1 MPASCGPYVEQFLV
15 VSAAMRVLWIVAVAL
30 AIGCST
36 PIQHGLDET
45 AANEVLTALER
56 GGIEASKARDE
67 SNGEAFIISV
77 PKFHAVRALQIL
89 QSLGLPRGRRAGF
102 GEVYKQASLVPT
114 PTEERARYLE
124 ALAGEIER
132 TLETVDGVV
141 TARVH
146 LVLAEPDP
154 LAVDGKPRVA
164 AQAAVLLKVRPALAS
179 LREADVQ
186 KLVAGSVAGLLPEA
200 VAVVVTPAADVPS
213 QRAPALASVGP
224 VNVDPASRTLLL
236 GGLLGGLAIIAT
248 LAVLLLIAAR
258 RLAGLERRDRKEG

>member
-1 MPASCGPYVEQFLV
+1 
-15 VSAAMRVLWIVAVAL
+15 MRALWTVAVAL

-56 GGIEASKARDE
+56 GGIEACKARDE
-67 SNGEAFIISV
+67 ANG
-77 PKFHAVRALQIL
+77 QIL

-114 PTEERARYLE
+114 PTEDRARYLE

-132 TLETVDGVV
+132 TLETADGVV

-146 LVLAEPDP
+146 LVLPEPDP

-164 AQAAVLLKVRPALAS
+164 AQAAVLLKVRPTPAP

-200 VAVVVTPAADVPS
+200 VAVVVTPATEVPS
-213 QRAPALASVGP
+213 QRAPALASVGLLKM
-224 VNVDPASRTLLL
+224 DPASRNLLV
-236 GGLLGGLAIIAT
+236 GILLAGLAIIAT
-248 LAVLLLIAAR
+248 LAVLLFVTAR
-258 RLAGLERRDRKEG
+258 RLAGLERKKD

>member
-1 MPASCGPYVEQFLV
+1 LQPQRYVTQFLLM
-15 VSAAMRVLWIVAVAL
+15 SAAMRVPLTAVVAL

-45 AANEVLTALER
+45 TANEVLTALER
-56 GGIEASKARDE
+56 GGIEASKTRDD
-67 SNGEAFIISV
+67 SNGEAFVISV
-77 PKFHAVRALQIL
+77 PRADALRALQVL

-146 LVLAEPDP
+146 LVLPEPDP

-164 AQAAVLLKVRPALAS
+164 AQAAVLLKVRGAATA
-179 LREADVQ
+179 LREVDVQ

-200 VAVVVTPAADVPS
+200 VAVVVTPATESPS
-213 QRAPALASVGP
+213 PRTPALASVGP
-224 VNVDPASRTLLL
+224 VQVDPGSRKLLAGLLL
-236 GGLLGGLAIIAT
+236 GGLAVIAT
-248 LAVLLLIAAR
+248 LAVLLFLAAR
-258 RLAGLERRDRKEG
+258 RLGLERRDREKS

>member
-1 MPASCGPYVEQFLV
+1 MSNP
-15 VSAAMRVLWIVAVAL
+15 MRVLWTVVVVL

-45 AANEVLTALER
+45 TANEVLTALER
-56 GGIEASKARDE
+56 GGIEACKTRDE
-67 SNGEAFIISV
+67 SNGEAFVISV
-77 PKFHAVRALQIL
+77 PKVQALRALQVL
-89 QSLGLPRGRRAGF
+89 QSLGLPRGRRSGF

-114 PTEERARYLE
+114 PTEDRARYLG

-146 LVLAEPDP
+146 LVLPEPDP

-164 AQAAVLLKVRPALAS
+164 AQAAVLLKVRPAPAA

-186 KLVAGSVAGLLPEA
+186 KLVAGSVPGLLPEA
-200 VAVVVTPAADVPS
+200 VAVVVTPAAEAPS

-224 VNVDPASRTLLL
+224 VQVDPASRKLLL
-236 GGLLGGLAIIAT
+236 AGLLVGLAIIAT
-248 LAVLLLIAAR
+248 LAVLLLITAR
-258 RLAGLERRDRKEG
+258 RLAGLERKRS

>member
-1 MPASCGPYVEQFLV
+1 MRALWTV
-15 VSAAMRVLWIVAVAL
+15 VVAL

-67 SNGEAFIISV
+67 SNGEAFAISV
-77 PKFHAVRALQIL
+77 PKVHALRALQLL
-89 QSLGLPRGRRAGF
+89 QSLGLPRDRRAGF

-141 TARVH
+141 AARVH
-146 LVLAEPDP
+146 LVLPEPDP
-154 LAVDGKPRVA
+154 LAMDGKPRVA
-164 AQAAVLLKVRPALAS
+164 AQAAVLLKVRPTPAA

-200 VAVVVTPAADVPS
+200 VAVVVTPATEAPS
-213 QRAPALASVGP
+213 QHAPALASVGP
-224 VNVDPASRTLLL
+224 VQVDPASRKLLL
-236 GGLLGGLAIIAT
+236 VVLLGGLAIIAT
-248 LAVLLLIAAR
+248 LAALLLITAR
-258 RLAGLERRDRKEG
+258 RLAALERRERERS

>member
-1 MPASCGPYVEQFLV
+1 MV
-15 VSAAMRVLWIVAVAL
+15 VL

-45 AANEVLTALER
+45 TANEVMTALER
-56 GGIEASKARDE
+56 DGIEASKARDE
-67 SNGEAFIISV
+67 SNGETFVISV
-77 PKFHAVRALQIL
+77 PKVQALRALQVL
-89 QSLGLPRGRRAGF
+89 QSLGLPRGRRSGF
-102 GEVYKQASLVPT
+102 GEIYKQASLVPT
-114 PTEERARYLE
+114 PTEDRARYLG

-146 LVLAEPDP
+146 LVLSEPDP

-164 AQAAVLLKVRPALAS
+164 AQAAVLLKVRPAPAA

-186 KLVAGSVAGLLPEA
+186 KLVAGSVPGLLPEA
-200 VAVVVTPAADVPS
+200 VAVVVTPAAEAPS

-224 VNVDPASRTLLL
+224 VQVDPAGRKLLL
-236 GGLLGGLAIIAT
+236 AGLLGGLAIIAT
-248 LAVLLLIAAR
+248 LAVLLLITAR
-258 RLAGLERRDRKEG
+258 RLAGLERKRS

>member
-1 MPASCGPYVEQFLV
+1 
-15 VSAAMRVLWIVAVAL
+15 MRALWIVVVAVT
-30 AIGCST
+30 IGCST

-45 AANEVLTALER
+45 AANEVLTAQER
-56 GGIEASKARDE
+56 GGIEACKTRDE

-77 PKFHAVRALQIL
+77 PKVQAVRALQIL

-146 LVLAEPDP
+146 LVFAEPDP
-154 LAVDGKPRVA
+154 LAMDGRPRVA
-164 AQAAVLLKVRPALAS
+164 AQAAVLLKVRPTPPG

-186 KLVAGSVAGLLPEA
+186 KLVAGSVAGLAPEA
-200 VAVVVTPAADVPS
+200 VAVVVTPAAEVPS
-213 QRAPALASVGP
+213 QRAPALASVGFLQ
-224 VNVDPASRTLLL
+224 VDPASRKLLV
-236 GGLLGGLAIIAT
+236 GILLGGLAVIAT
-248 LAVLLLIAAR
+248 LAALLLITAR
-258 RLAGLERRDRKEG
+258 RLSALERRERERS

>member
-1 MPASCGPYVEQFLV
+1 MASCAPYVEQFLV
-15 VSAAMRVLWIVAVAL
+15 MSVVMRSLWIVVVAVT
-30 AIGCST
+30 IGCST

-56 GGIEASKARDE
+56 GGIEACKTRDE

-77 PKFHAVRALQIL
+77 PKVQAVRALQIL

-132 TLETVDGVV
+132 TLETADGVV

-164 AQAAVLLKVRPALAS
+164 AQAAVLLKVRPAS
-179 LREADVQ
+179 TPLREADVQ

-200 VAVVVTPAADVPS
+200 VAVVVTPTAEAPS
-213 QRAPALASVGP
+213 RRTPTLASVGP
-224 VNVDPASRTLLL
+224 LQVDPASRKLLL
-236 GGLLGGLAIIAT
+236 IALLGGLAVIAA
-248 LAVLLLIAAR
+248 LAVLLFITAR
-258 RLAGLERRDRKEG
+258 RLGLERKRS

>member
-1 MPASCGPYVEQFLV
+1 MRALWTV
-15 VSAAMRVLWIVAVAL
+15 VVAL

-67 SNGEAFIISV
+67 SNGEVFVIS
-77 PKFHAVRALQIL
+77 ALQLL
-89 QSLGLPRGRRAGF
+89 QSLGLPRGRRSGF
-102 GEVYKQASLVPT
+102 GEIYKQASLVPT

-141 TARVH
+141 AARVH
-146 LVLAEPDP
+146 LVLPEPDP

-164 AQAAVLLKVRPALAS
+164 AQAAVLLKARPAPAA
-179 LREADVQ
+179 LREAEVQ

-200 VAVVVTPAADVPS
+200 VAVVVTPATEAPS
-213 QRAPALASVGP
+213 LRTPALASVGP
-224 VNVDPASRTLLL
+224 LQVDRGSRKLLV
-236 GGLLGGLAIIAT
+236 GILLGGLAIIAM
-248 LAVLLLIAAR
+248 LAALLLIAAR
-258 RLAGLERRDRKEG
+258 RLAALERRERERS

>member
-1 MPASCGPYVEQFLV
+1 M
-15 VSAAMRVLWIVAVAL
+15 SAAMRALWTVVVAL

-67 SNGEAFIISV
+67 SNGEVFVISV
-77 PKFHAVRALQIL
+77 PKVHTLRALQLL
-89 QSLGLPRGRRAGF
+89 QSLGLPRGRRSGF
-102 GEVYKQASLVPT
+102 GEIYKQASLVPT

-141 TARVH
+141 AARVH
-146 LVLAEPDP
+146 LVLPEPDP

-164 AQAAVLLKVRPALAS
+164 AQAAVLLKARPAPAA
-179 LREADVQ
+179 LREAEVQ

-200 VAVVVTPAADVPS
+200 VAVVVTPATEAPS
-213 QRAPALASVGP
+213 LRTPALASVGP
-224 VNVDPASRTLLL
+224 LQVDRGSRKLLV
-236 GGLLGGLAIIAT
+236 GILLGGLAIIAM
-248 LAVLLLIAAR
+248 LAALLLIAAR
-258 RLAGLERRDRKEG
+258 RLAALERRERERS

>member
-1 MPASCGPYVEQFLV
+1 
-15 VSAAMRVLWIVAVAL
+15 MRVLWTAVVVL

-56 GGIEASKARDE
+56 GGIEACKTRDE
-67 SNGEAFIISV
+67 GNGEAFVISV
-77 PKFHAVRALQIL
+77 PKVDAIRALQLL

-132 TLETVDGVV
+132 TLETADGVV

-154 LAVDGKPRVA
+154 LGVDGKPRVA
-164 AQAAVLLKVRPALAS
+164 AQAAVLLKVRPAS
-179 LREADVQ
+179 TPLREADVQ

-200 VAVVVTPAADVPS
+200 VAVVVTPTAEAPS
-213 QRAPALASVGP
+213 RRTPTLASVGP
-224 VNVDPASRTLLL
+224 LQVDPASRKLLL
-236 GGLLGGLAIIAT
+236 IALLGGLAVIAA
-248 LAVLLLIAAR
+248 LAVLLLITAR
-258 RLAGLERRDRKEG
+258 RLGLERKRS

>member
-1 MPASCGPYVEQFLV
+1 
-15 VSAAMRVLWIVAVAL
+15 MRVLWTVAVAF

-36 PIQHGLDET
+36 PIQHSLDET
-45 AANEVLTALER
+45 AANEVLTALEQ

-67 SNGEAFIISV
+67 SNGEAFVISV
-77 PKFHAVRALQIL
+77 PKVHAVRALQIL

-114 PTEERARYLE
+114 PTEEHARYLE

-146 LVLAEPDP
+146 LALAEADP
-154 LAVDGKPRVA
+154 LAVDGKPRLP
-164 AQAAVLLKVRPALAS
+164 AQAAVLIKVRPAPAA

-200 VAVVVTPAADVPS
+200 VAVVVTAAAEVPP
-213 QRAPALASVGP
+213 QRAPGRASVGP
-224 VNVDPASRTLLL
+224 LQVDPASRRLLV
-236 GGLLGGLAIIAT
+236 GILLVGLAVIAT
-248 LAVLLLIAAR
+248 LAVLLFLTAR
-258 RLAGLERRDRKEG
+258 RLAALERRDRKEG